1 MLFRS
6 CETAALLM
14 TDRLAFGETT
24 SAGVF
29 PIGIDPGVFRELAES
44 PSARRYHNRVQNSL
58 GGCNLIPSIDRLDYS
73 KGLPERMAAVEML
86 FERYPKL
93 RGRVT
98 FLQIASPSRE
108 DVFQYQIIR
117 QELEGAVARINGRF
131 ASSEWTPVRYVS
143 ETYSQSRLCGL
154 YQLSRVGLITPLRDG
169 MNLVAKE
176 YVAAQTSHDPGL
188 LILSRFAGAAHQMM
202 GGALIVNP

>member
-1 MLFRS
+1 MTFVRSRTRS

-14 TDRLAFGETT
+14 TDPLARSVKRLAQESSR
-24 SAGVF
+24 SALI
-29 PIGIDPGVFRELAES
+29 PESSESLRNRPRLAATAIGSKTV
-44 PSARRYHNRVQNSL
+44 L
-58 GGCNLIPSIDRLDYS
+58 GGCNLILSIDRLDYS

-117 QELEGAVARINGRF
+117 QELEGAVGRINGRF

-154 YQLSRVGLITPLRDG
+154 FQLSRVGLTTPLRDG
-169 MNLVAKE
+169 MNLVAKSMSPRRHRTILVCS
-176 YVAAQTSHDPGL
+176 YCHD
-188 LILSRFAGAAHQMM
+188 SRVPR
-202 GGALIVNP
+202 IR